1 MRLVA
6 MDILEREKV
15 RVYSNAKETGR
26 VLGIGSFGS
35 VVELAIKGAGKF
47 AGKKIHQALVIDG
60 DESVMAKECKL
71 MSELIHPNI
80 AKFCGVCMLPSNP
93 MPVLVMELMDHSLEE
108 IVENT
113 KEALSYKVAL
123 SIFIDVAHGLAYLHG
138 RSPSVLHRDLTARNV
153 LLDRSFNA
161 KITDF
166 GNSRI
171 VDAIKVSKTMTQTP
185 GTLAYMPPEAMQG
198 HSRYGDRLDI
208 FSFGHLGLYTI
219 IREFLRNIL
228 PPTYYNDEGAFLA
241 RSEVQR
247 RGEYMEKLASK
258 LPKGHNLYPLIEQCL
273 HNDPPRRP
281 TAMELLH
288 WLQDIQRL
296 ELEDF
301 DEPVEYQVHQGAASQ
316 VKDQRER
323 MTLLLRERK
332 LDIDNRQ
339 DEEIECSEVSGQS
352 STYVFEGSAILSRS
366 IRDCMGEPQYVWN

>member
-1 MRLVA
+1 
-6 MDILEREKV
+6 MDILRKLEREKV
-15 RVYSNAKETGR
+15 RVYSNAQETGR
-26 VLGIGSFGS
+26 LLGNGSFGS

-47 AGKKIHQALVIDG
+47 AGKKIYQALVIDG
-60 DESVMAKECKL
+60 DESVLVKECKV

-93 MPVLVMELMDHSLEE
+93 IPVLVVELMDHSLEE
-108 IVENT
+108 LVENT

-138 RSPSVLHRDLTARNV
+138 RSPIVLHRDLTARNV
-153 LLDRSFNA
+153 LLDKSFNA

-171 VDAIKVSKTMTQTP
+171 VDAIKVSKTMTHTP
-185 GTLAYMPPEAMQG
+185 GTLVYMPPEAMQG

-219 IREFLRNIL
+219 IREFPRKIL
-228 PPTYYNDEGAFLA
+228 APTYYNDDGAFLA

-281 TAMELLH
+281 TAIELLH

-301 DEPVEYQVHQGAASQ
+301 DEPVEYQVHHGAVSQ
-316 VKDQRER
+316 ITDKREG
-323 MTLLLRERK
+323 MTLLLRDRK

-339 DEEIECSEVSGQS
+339 EEDTEYSEVSGQS
-352 STYVFEGSAILSRS
+352 GSESSVVLFLVDPILIAHGSNS
-366 IRDCMGEPQYVWN
+366 IAG